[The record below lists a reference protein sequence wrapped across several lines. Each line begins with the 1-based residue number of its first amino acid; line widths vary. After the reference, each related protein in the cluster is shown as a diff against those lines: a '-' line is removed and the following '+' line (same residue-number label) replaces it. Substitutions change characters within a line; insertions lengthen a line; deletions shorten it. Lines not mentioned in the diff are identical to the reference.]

1 MSDDDFTPPTKF
13 PGGTWMLAMFEGLD
27 RRLTAHGSE
36 MRDGFKAT
44 RADVAALGTKLDDH
58 AHDDA
63 TVEQRVAL
71 IEQARAI
78 EAKTVSKH
86 GATAGLFA
94 GGSVMIVWEVVK
106 HLAGWK

>member
-1 MSDDDFTPPTKF
+1 MTRSVLRKTLFLKATLDVFTCTLP
-13 PGGTWMLAMFEGLD
+13 
-27 RRLTAHGSE
+27 
-36 MRDGFKAT
+36 FKAT